1 MSILRSP
8 DCINSSD
15 SHFHSSAPSR
25 IETFLMFTNVRKTLA
40 ALWSTGRL
48 ARGLP
53 APIETSRRRMC
64 HMRCRSM
71 DSRGQVIVKPPPYRT
86 INMPEVQTSSHVCLC
101 LELREALAG
110 TLTAGSDCGDRSTPR
125 LVADAPLACS
135 IFFCP
140 PLGRSGGDAR
150 PLHPGELH
158 EETK

>member
-1 MSILRSP
+1 
-8 DCINSSD
+8 
-15 SHFHSSAPSR
+15 
-25 IETFLMFTNVRKTLA
+25 
-40 ALWSTGRL
+40 
-48 ARGLP
+48 
-53 APIETSRRRMC
+53 
-64 HMRCRSM
+64 MRCRSM

-101 LELREALAG
+101 LERREALAG

-135 IFFCP
+135 IFLCP
-140 PLGRSGGDAR
+140 PLGRSGGDVR

>member
-25 IETFLMFTNVRKTLA
+25 IEIFVIFTAVRKTFA
-40 ALWSTGRL
+40 ALWSAGRL

-53 APIETSRRRMC
+53 APIETSRRRLC

-71 DSRGQVIVKPPPYRT
+71 NSRGQVIVKPPPYRT
-86 INMPEVQTSSHVCLC
+86 INLPEVRTSSHVCLC

-110 TLTAGSDCGDRSTPR
+110 ALTAGSDCGDRSTPR

-135 IFFCP
+135 IFLRAPF
-140 PLGRSGGDAR
+140 GGSGADAR

-158 EETK
+158 EKTK